1 MTEEGRATVDGGETA
16 TADRPAGGDAD
27 PLARIADGF
36 VTFDTDWTV
45 TAANEAAGELLDS
58 PASGLVG
65 ASLAEAFPNGRRLRD
80 RLEEV
85 RARGE
90 AATVETGDAD
100 RDRWLEVRAYPA
112 GDKLSALV
120 REAPESTRASDEL
133 RASRR
138 FFEQLHDIAT
148 DPGRSPSETIKL
160 MLAAARDRLGVE
172 LGFLTRIK
180 DDTQSIVEM
189 VGEHPELKQG
199 ASAPLSEAY
208 CRRTVGREEPL
219 GVTHAREEGWA
230 DDPAYERFG
239 LGCYLGATITVDGQ
253 QFGTVCFA
261 DTGHRTRAFSALER
275 SFVDLLTDWISYIL
289 EQRRY
294 EERVRE
300 NRRRLE
306 MVIENM
312 PIVVFALDSDGT
324 FTLSEGRGLEQV
336 GLEPGELTGESVFDY
351 AGERPEI
358 CEHVSQALNGQE
370 THHTVEMGSAT
381 FEHWYQPVFEDGEV
395 THVVG
400 VARDVTELAEH
411 REQLSGLLE
420 TTRSLMQARSRQEV
434 ADLVANAARDILG
447 FEANVVRLYDADA
460 ERLEPAAQTTARGLS
475 VADRPGYDIGEGMP
489 GRVFATGESQVVDDL
504 DAAAVDVDTGVLRS
518 AMHYPMGVHG
528 TVSVALSEPGA
539 FDATDEQVLALLAT
553 AAAAACTRARRERQV
568 REAREHVEAVLERVE
583 GLVEN
588 TVEVLVGA
596 TTREELEAGAI
607 TELAA
612 TDPYAFAWIG
622 RPDVASETF
631 SPTEWAGE
639 ASVPAADLTVALDGS
654 NPVADALAG
663 GRPRVVTADDAGADM
678 LGCGGDGPET
688 VMIVPL
694 AYKDTTYGAIAVFA
708 DRAGAFD
715 EREQLILS
723 VLGRAV
729 ANAINAIERG
739 RILDADEV
747 IELELAIDDPD
758 LLFTHLADACG
769 CAVEVADF
777 DYRSDGRLRLYLSA
791 DADGEEVRDLVAA
804 ADTVDDAQLI
814 ADGDDRCLLEMTV
827 RETLVG
833 RLAEFGAVVRDLAAA
848 DGSTRLTVE
857 LPYEAEARELFEL
870 VAEQHPG
877 TALVAYHEHERP
889 VRTRQEFR
897 SALADRFT
905 DRQESALRTAYLGG
919 FFDWPRDIDGND
931 LAEAMDVSR
940 PTYHQ
945 HLRAAQRKVFEE
957 LFE

>member
-1 MTEEGRATVDGGETA
+1 MQDEGRATADGGEA
-16 TADRPAGGDAD
+16 TAQSQLSGGDAD
-27 PLARIADGF
+27 RTERIADGF
-36 VTFDTDWTV
+36 VTLGPDWTV
-45 TAANEAAGELLDS
+45 VDANGAAEALLDA

-65 ASLAEAFPNGRRLRD
+65 ATLAEAFPDGRRLRD

-85 RARGE
+85 QARGE
-90 AATVETGDAD
+90 AATVETRDAD
-100 RDRWLEVRAYPA
+100 RDRWLELRAYPA
-112 GDKLSALV
+112 GDELSAIV
-120 REAPESTRASDEL
+120 REATESTRAGEEL

-148 DPGRSPSETIKL
+148 DPGHSPPETVEL

-172 LGFLTRIK
+172 LGFLTRIE
-180 DDTQSIVEM
+180 DGTQSIVEM
-189 VGEHPELKQG
+189 VGEHPELEQG

-208 CRRTVGREEPL
+208 CRHTVGREEPL

-239 LGCYLGATITVDGQ
+239 LGCYLGATIAVDGQ

-261 DTGHRTRAFSALER
+261 DTDPRAREFSALER
-275 SFVDLLTDWISYIL
+275 TFVDLLTDWISYIL

-294 EERVRE
+294 EERVRK

-306 MVIENM
+306 TVIENM
-312 PIVVFALDSDGT
+312 PVVVFALDSDGT

-351 AGERPEI
+351 ASERPEI
-358 CEHVSQALNGQE
+358 CEHVSQALDGQE
-370 THHTVEMGSAT
+370 TRHTVEMGSAT

-395 THVVG
+395 TQVVG
-400 VARDVTELAEH
+400 AAHDVTELTEH

-420 TTRSLMQARSRQEV
+420 TTQSLMQARSRQEV
-434 ADLVANAARDILG
+434 ADIVTNAARDVLG
-447 FEANVVRLYDADA
+447 YDANVVRLYDADA
-460 ERLEPAAQTTARGLS
+460 ERLEPAARATAQGVSL
-475 VADRPGYDIGEGMP
+475 ADRPTYDMGAGMP
-489 GRVFATGESQVVDDL
+489 GRVFATGESRVIDDL
-504 DAAAVDVDTGVLRS
+504 DAVDTGPDGFRS
-518 AMHYPMGVHG
+518 AMYYPMGVHG
-528 TVSVALSEPGA
+528 TVSVASAEPGA
-539 FDATDEQVLALLAT
+539 FEETDEQVLALLAT

-568 REAREHVEAVLERVE
+568 REARERVEALLERIE
-583 GLVEN
+583 GIVEN

-596 TTREELEAGAI
+596 TTREELERGVV

-612 TDPYAFAWIG
+612 TEPYTFAWIG
-622 RPDVASETF
+622 RPDVTAETL
-631 SPTEWAGE
+631 SPTEWDGE
-639 ASVPAADLTVALDGS
+639 APVPAADLTVDLGGT
-654 NPVADALAG
+654 NPVASALADG
-663 GRPRVVTADDAGADM
+663 EPRIVTAGDAGAGE

-688 VMIVPL
+688 VMLVPL
-694 AYKDTTYGAIAVFA
+694 AYRDTTYGMVGVFA
-708 DRAGAFD
+708 DRSGAFD

-739 RILDADEV
+739 RILDADEI

-758 LLFTHLADACG
+758 LLFSHLADACG
-769 CAVEVADF
+769 STVEVADF

-791 DADGEEVRDLVAA
+791 DADGEQFASLAAA
-804 ADTVDDAQLI
+804 ADTVDDTQLI
-814 ADGDDRCLLEMTV
+814 ADGDDGCLLELTL
-827 RETLVG
+827 RESLVG
-833 RLAEFGAVVRDLAAA
+833 RLTEFGAVVRDLVAV
-848 DGSTRLTVE
+848 DGSARVTVE

-870 VAEQHPG
+870 VEERHPA
-877 TALVAYHEHERP
+877 TELVAYHEHERP

-905 DRQESALRTAYLGG
+905 DRQETALRTAFLGG

-931 LAEAMDVSR
+931 LAGAMDISR